1 MSKTQEIRKP
11 IDAFFDEEYLSYAKY
26 VVENRAIPSVID
38 GFKPTQR
45 KVIHASNKVWKSGN
59 EKPLKVFQLA
69 GTVAATTFY
78 HHGNSSLEG
87 AIVGMAQDFK
97 NSMPLFQGIGQFGSL
112 KSPKPGAPRYIGVK
126 LNENFKLL
134 YKDFELLSS
143 RFEEGEEIEPS
154 YFLPIIPA
162 VLLNGSSGIA
172 VGFAT
177 NILNRHPLD
186 LIEAS
191 LDVLNEKKKIR
202 EIKPWIKGFDGI
214 FSKAADGENSWNI
227 KGLYEIKNTTTVEVT
242 EILPSYT
249 YEDYEIH
256 LNSLLEKGIVTSYED
271 ESSGS
276 SLKYVLKFTRAKLN
290 ELIEKGKLEDA
301 LKMLARETENL
312 TTLDENGKLKI
323 FYNSEEIVKYF
334 VKFRLQFYQK
344 RKDYIISTLER
355 ELTVLS
361 NRARFIKGI
370 IDGKIKVNKVKKD
383 DIIKSLEELKF
394 DKVEDTYSYLLN
406 MAIYSLTLE
415 RYEELLKQVEI
426 KKVELEQTKK
436 FEITEMYKKD
446 LVDLKKK
453 LEKDLKMVTK

>member
-1 MSKTQEIRKP
+1 MSSKQNFSKP
-11 IDAFFDEEYLSYAKY
+11 IDQFFDEEYLGYAKY

-45 KVIHASNKVWKSGN
+45 KIIHAANKVWKSGN

-87 AIVGMAQDFK
+87 AIIGMAQDFK

-112 KSPKPGAPRYIGVK
+112 KSPQAGAPRYVGVK

-134 YKDFELLSS
+134 YKDFELLSP

-172 VGFAT
+172 VGFST

-186 LIEAS
+186 LVDAC
-191 LDVLNEKKKIR
+191 LDALTGKKKIR
-202 EIKPWIKGFDGI
+202 EIKPWIKGFNGTFAKSLDG
-214 FSKAADGENSWNI
+214 GENTWSI
-227 KGLYEIKNTTTVEVT
+227 KGQYEVKNTTTVEVT
-242 EILPSYT
+242 EIIPGYT
-249 YEDYEIH
+249 FEDYENH
-256 LNSLLEKGIVTSYED
+256 LNALVEKGVLTSYED
-271 ESSGS
+271 NSAGS
-276 SLKYVLKFTRAKLN
+276 SLRYVLKFTRAKLA
-290 ELIEKGKLEDA
+290 ELIDKDRLEGT
-301 LKMLARETENL
+301 LKMNARETENL
-312 TTLDENGKLKI
+312 TTLDEHGKLKI
-323 FYNSEEIVKYF
+323 FNNTEEIVRHF
-334 VKFRLQFYQK
+334 IAFRLNYYQK
-344 RKDYIISTLER
+344 RKDYIINQLQR

-383 DIIKSLEELKF
+383 AVIKCLEELKF
-394 DKVEDTYSYLLN
+394 DKVDDSYNYLLN
-406 MAIYSLTLE
+406 MPIYSLTLE
-415 RYEELLKQVEI
+415 RYEQLLKEVEI
-426 KKVELEQTKK
+426 KKSELIEIKK
-436 FEITEMYKKD
+436 ALIEDMYKQD

-453 LEKDLKMVTK
+453 LEKDLKK